1 MLRTIHGDDARFAH
15 EYWQRIPDVY
25 FAGDDAQCDKDGDLW
40 LLGRVDDIIKS
51 RRTPAQFDLFC
62 ANTSPTRKSSQHLG
76 SRIAR
81 HALSNGCRSIHGC
94 HFLTKQLAPPLSGN
108 SRKRE

>member
-62 ANTSPTRKSSQHLG
+62 ANTSPTRKSSQHWEAGLPVRLYRTG
-76 SRIAR
+76 AAR
-81 HALSNGCRSIHGC
+81 YTAVT
-94 HFLTKQLAPPLSGN
+94 F
-108 SRKRE
+108 

>member
-40 LLGRVDDIIKS
+40 LLGRVDDISKVAGHRLSSIYS
-51 RRTPAQFDLFC
+51 APILAQRERA
-62 ANTSPTRKSSQHLG
+62 ANTWEAGLLVTLYRTG
-76 SRIAR
+76 AAR
-81 HALSNGCRSIHGC
+81 YTAVT
-94 HFLTKQLAPPLSGN
+94 F
-108 SRKRE
+108 